1 MALIS
6 VTQFAQKHSQDTG
19 RVRRLIAQG
28 RIPAQKIGS
37 QWVIE
42 EETPWPQDQ
51 RIKSGQYKDW
61 RKKYPGKQAEEPSV

>member
-6 VTQFAQKHSQDTG
+6 VTQYAQLHGQDTG

-37 QWVIE
+37 QWAIE
-42 EETPWPQDQ
+42 ECTPWPLDQ
-51 RIKSGQYKDW
+51 RVKTGQYKDW
-61 RKKYPGKQAEEPSV
+61 RKKLHSKEKKPSD